1 MLVVSIHI
9 LSIIVT
15 SADSIEFHN
24 HTIHYHRFGHGS
36 KVMLAFHGFGQTGSD
51 LKPLADSLADEY
63 TVYCFDLFYHG
74 RSYWNNKDEAMSK
87 KFWADF
93 INLFTKQ
100 QSISTFSLCGFSLGG
115 KFALSTL
122 EAFPEKTEKL
132 MLLAPDGIKTS
143 MWYSLA
149 TYPVAFKSYFKSMI
163 VKPHRFF
170 DLLNTI
176 NRTGLVEKG
185 IAKFA
190 ATQMNT
196 IKKRRRVY
204 FAWVVFKELKFK
216 LHKLGKLINQHNIEV
231 TMYLGTYDKII
242 TEKGMQ
248 RLLKY
253 LNDYKLHLI
262 KSGHNQLIENTAR
275 HITRNK
281 A

>member
-1 MLVVSIHI
+1 
-9 LSIIVT
+9 
-15 SADSIEFHN
+15 
-24 HTIHYHRFGHGS
+24 
-36 KVMLAFHGFGQTGSD
+36 MLAFHGFGQKGSD
-51 LKPLADSLADEY
+51 FRPLTDVLANEY

-74 RSYWNNKDEAMSK
+74 RSYWNNKDEAMTK
-87 KFWADF
+87 NFWADF
-93 INLFTKQ
+93 INYFIEQ
-100 QSISTFSLCGFSLGG
+100 HNISTFSLCGFSLGG

-122 EAFPEKTEKL
+122 ESFPEKTEKL
-132 MLLAPDGIKTS
+132 ILLAPDGIKTS

-149 TYPVAFKSYFKSMI
+149 TYPVAFKGYFKSMI

-170 DLLNTI
+170 NLLNTI
-176 NRTGLVEKG
+176 NKTGWLEKG
-185 IAKFA
+185 ISKFA

-196 IKKRRRVY
+196 TKKRRRVY

-216 LHKLGKLINQHNIEV
+216 LHKLGKLINDHGIEV

-248 RLLKY
+248 KLLKH
-253 LNDYKLHLI
+253 LNDYKLHVI